1 MSWGHARI
9 KLCCV
14 THLHANEPCTHL
26 LRFRMWSDGSK
37 LRLQN
42 GVFFT
47 PFQFQAFVPGN
58 SSLSKFVLSHAGVCM
73 RRLRYSWNS
82 TSSQICATVRE
93 PPFCCSH
100 LSPANPRKSHACY
113 LPRVSIDSRIA
124 DAQIPIQATVRSLR
138 DLTPCLLRSRSLI
151 FRLASRIPSSLY

>member
-9 KLCCV
+9 KSCRV
-14 THLHANEPCTHL
+14 THLHADEPCTHL

-47 PFQFQAFVPGN
+47 PFQFQAFVPRD
-58 SSLSKFVLSHAGVCM
+58 SILSEYVLSHAGVCM

-82 TSSQICATVRE
+82 TSSHICATVRE
-93 PPFCCSH
+93 PPFCCSR
-100 LSPANPRKSHACY
+100 LSPANPRTIHACY
-113 LPRVSIDSRIA
+113 LPRASIDFCIA
-124 DAQIPIQATVRSLR
+124 DAQIPIQATVRSSG
-138 DLTPCLLRSRSLI
+138 DLTCISTPLWFTCI
-151 FRLASRIPSSLY
+151 

>member
-1 MSWGHARI
+1 MSWGHART
-9 KLCCV
+9 KSCRV
-14 THLHANEPCTHL
+14 THLHADEPCTHL

-47 PFQFQAFVPGN
+47 PFQFQALVPRD
-58 SSLSKFVLSHAGVCM
+58 SILSKYVLSHAGVCM
-73 RRLRYSWNS
+73 RRLRNS
-82 TSSQICATVRE
+82 TSSHICATVRE

-113 LPRVSIDSRIA
+113 LPRVSIESRIA

-138 DLTPCLLRSRSLI
+138 DLKLCLLRSRSLV
-151 FRLASRIPSSLY
+151 FSFAWRIPSSCYR